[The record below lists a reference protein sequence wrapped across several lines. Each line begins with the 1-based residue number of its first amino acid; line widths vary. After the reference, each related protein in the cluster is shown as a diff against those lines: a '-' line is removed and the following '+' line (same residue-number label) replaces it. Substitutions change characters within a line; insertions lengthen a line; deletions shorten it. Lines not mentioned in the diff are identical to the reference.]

1 MKKFIFIALAL
12 LIGVEVVIL
21 ALRFGPS
28 RDSDIELTEVSGTEQ
43 TVTPRSS
50 SEAVALAVVAP
61 PPNLPPATKGVIR
74 SEFFGVEPLALDLE
88 APVFKRRE
96 DGRILKSDVAEQ
108 LDSLNDPEREPV
120 EDIQLLTSAVASY
133 RQIFRENPVAGENRE
148 VVEALTGNN
157 PYQMMFIDPSHP
169 AINSSNELMDR
180 WKVPYRF
187 HPVSRDQ
194 MEIRSAGVDR
204 QFGTP
209 DDVMVEEPVQ
219 FGNFENFEENG
230 Q

>member
-1 MKKFIFIALAL
+1 
-12 LIGVEVVIL
+12 
-21 ALRFGPS
+21 
-28 RDSDIELTEVSGTEQ
+28 
-43 TVTPRSS
+43 
-50 SEAVALAVVAP
+50 
-61 PPNLPPATKGVIR
+61 
-74 SEFFGVEPLALDLE
+74 
-88 APVFKRRE
+88 
-96 DGRILKSDVAEQ
+96 
-108 LDSLNDPEREPV
+108 
-120 EDIQLLTSAVASY
+120 
-133 RQIFRENPVAGENRE
+133 
-148 VVEALTGNN
+148 
-157 PYQMMFIDPSHP
+157 MMFIDPSHP

-209 DDVMVEEPVQ
+209 DDVMIEEPVQ